1 MHLIGIFMA
10 VFIALLILGVPIGFS
25 ILAGSLIGFLSG
37 GLKMGIV
44 APGIF
49 AGLDSFPLV
58 AIPAFVLA
66 GNLMSSGGISSA
78 IVNFI
83 KGFLGRV
90 RGSLGA
96 VTIAVCM
103 FFGAICGSSVATVS
117 AVGGIMAPEMIKDGY
132 SKEYTT
138 ALLAAAG
145 FLGTLIPPSVPG
157 IMYSALAGQ
166 KVTQVWMATLV
177 PGVILGLIY
186 MIANYL
192 MVGRHMEKS
201 KEKVS
206 GVDFFSNIGRQ
217 TPKAVVAFIMP
228 MIIFGGVYGGMF
240 TATEAGIIAVVYGL
254 IAGWIIYPRIFKMR
268 PDERLYSILKKSAIS
283 TVTIGIMIGMSNVV
297 GRMIALGNV
306 SASIID
312 VMTSLTENKYV
323 FLFVLNIFLL
333 IVGMFMEINAA
344 LVLFCPLLVP
354 LSQAYGIDPIH
365 FGSIVLLNLEIGL
378 MTPPFAGN
386 LFVACQ
392 VTKTEIGPVVKR
404 QLPFYVCAVVIMLIV
419 TYVPIVSTWLPG
431 ITG

>member
-1 MHLIGIFMA
+1 MHLIAIFMA
-10 VFIALLILGVPIGFS
+10 VFIVLLILGVPIGFS
-25 ILAGSLIGFLSG
+25 ILAGAVSGFLAG
-37 GLKMGIV
+37 GLKIGII
-44 APGIF
+44 APGLF

-66 GNLMSSGGISSA
+66 GDLMSSGGISTA
-78 IVNFI
+78 IVNLV
-83 KGFLGRV
+83 KGFIGRV

-132 SKEYTT
+132 SKEYTS

-157 IMYSALAGQ
+157 IMYASLAGQ

-177 PGVILGLIY
+177 PGVLLGIIY
-186 MIANYL
+186 MIANYFL
-192 MVGRHMEKS
+192 VGKHMPKAS
-201 KEKVS
+201 GKVS
-206 GVDFFSNIGRQ
+206 MTEYFANIGQQ

-228 MIIFGGVYGGMF
+228 LIIFGGVYSGVF

-254 IAGWIIYPRIFKMR
+254 LAGWVIYPRIFKMK
-268 PDERLYSILKKSAIS
+268 PDDKLYSIVKKSALT
-283 TVTIGIMIGMSNVV
+283 TVTIGVMIGMSNVV

-306 SASIID
+306 SESL
-312 VMTSLTENKYV
+312 VNTMTSFTENKYV
-323 FLFVLNIFLL
+323 FLLMLNVFLL

-354 LSQAYGIDPIH
+354 LSIAYGIDPIH

-392 VTKTEIGPVVKR
+392 VTKTNIGDVVKK
-404 QLPFYVCAVVIMLIV
+404 QLPFYICAIVIMLMV
-419 TYVPIVSTWLPG
+419 TYIPIISTWLPG